1 MRSPD
6 EATPGGRPLRYFVM
20 DTPATAKADTRRAPR
35 FALEQVVSIRSL
47 EGRFEDASG
56 ISRDVSACGV
66 FVYVDEALP
75 VGASVELLMM
85 MPTIHSLSE
94 SIFPLRCLGAVVRVA
109 PQQGRYGV
117 AVQFEKI
124 DVIAEC

>member
-1 MRSPD
+1 MKLTHVITSQAFIER
-6 EATPGGRPLRYFVM
+6 TKINVPGAQYLFLEELRQ
-20 DTPATAKADTRRAPR
+20 KIGK
-35 FALEQVVSIRSL
+35 L
-47 EGRFEDASG
+47 
-56 ISRDVSACGV
+56 
-66 FVYVDEALP
+66 
-75 VGASVELLMM
+75 ELLMM

-94 SIFPLRCLGAVVRVA
+94 SIFPLRCFGAVVRVA